1 MCVCL
6 CKFAAQVM
14 LGNGGTVGE
23 DRAEILTGKA
33 DWSSLESADKKESN
47 EISGLREHTDYSFPC
62 KDNFC

>member
-1 MCVCL
+1 
-6 CKFAAQVM
+6 M

-23 DRAEILTGKA
+23 DRAEVLTGKA